1 MKYST
6 RRHGKCYKIFET
18 ESKRYITWSLN
29 KKKIDA
35 ITANLNAGGGFDGSI
50 PGFFLSS
57 VDPKKGFKLEHH
69 QKEGMSPAY

>member
-1 MKYST
+1 M
-6 RRHGKCYKIFET
+6 
-18 ESKRYITWSLN
+18 N